1 MHCSKTAIFTLFIK
15 SIVAANYSAVG
26 WSPYLWPGA
35 SVGDISYWLKAQQG
49 TKNIPALDISYIDLF
64 SLLQIFRHL
73 ISRYQNK
80 CIYLR

>member
-49 TKNIPALDISYIDLF
+49 TKNIPALDIVTMICFLHCRLF
-64 SLLQIFRHL
+64 VI
-73 ISRYQNK
+73 
-80 CIYLR
+80 